1 MKEEEKIARVI
12 GLMKQTESPKEAA
25 PTRRK
30 PLPALGNKV
39 VIHGNVNHFA
49 GGKTSVKVVVVAPPG
64 SALIS
69 KAQKADLVEKRDQWV
84 ERHNAIEAHQI
95 TRNDARKAL
104 NAKARVTAHRF
115 IPAARYADLVR
126 WLDARIAALRT
137 TEQRLTESNRR
148 DLGALRPPV
157 ATSRDANPDT
167 DLTPPHAERPPP
179 CLYQVKAPNAGYFVP
194 TNTLTP
200 GIRAGKPGILCQTQ
214 IARLFSPPTP
224 QTLAQQAFQPHPP
237 KFPPPPP
244 CANCPPPSQSER
256 SRVKRLGFSRPLP
269 RQVLQTLNQLESLL
283 RARLDPPEQPS
294 GPGETG
300 RAAVCLRSVCD
311 TAADGVRIDGY

>member
-25 PTRRK
+25 STRRK

-64 SALIS
+64 GALIS

-95 TRNDARKAL
+95 TRNDARKAI
-104 NAKARVTAHRF
+104 NAKAKVTAHRF
-115 IPAARYADLVR
+115 IPAARYVDLVR

-137 TEQRLTESNRR
+137 TEQRLIESGRR

-157 ATSRDANPDT
+157 ATPRDANPDT

-179 CLYQVKAPNAGYFVP
+179 RLRQVKTPNAGQFVP

-244 CANCPPPSQSER
+244 CANCPPPSQKALS
-256 SRVKRLGFSRPLP
+256 
-269 RQVLQTLNQLESLL
+269 
-283 RARLDPPEQPS
+283 AI
-294 GPGETG
+294 
-300 RAAVCLRSVCD
+300 A
-311 TAADGVRIDGY
+311 